1 MVEFLSLM
9 GVVLLAVVIWVVRSR
24 RPPGK
29 RAQTDPPSYA
39 RHTQTRPVDAPS
51 QMTGRD
57 YGILLRAAH
66 GDRNRLE
73 TWVLAEQQRAMP
85 PLSRDEAIERLAE
98 RMRLS
103 RS

>member
-1 MVEFLSLM
+1 MVEFLSIM
-9 GVVLLAVVIWVVRSR
+9 AVVLLALLIWVIRSR
-24 RPPGK
+24 RPQANRILDDSPG
-29 RAQTDPPSYA
+29 YA
-39 RHTQTRPVDAPS
+39 RHTQTRPVDVPS

-66 GDRNRLE
+66 GDRSRLE
-73 TWVLAEQQRAMP
+73 TWVVAEQQRATP

-98 RMRLS
+98 RLRLS

>member
-1 MVEFLSLM
+1 MAQFLSIM
-9 GVVLLAVVIWVVRSR
+9 AVVLLALIAWVVRSR
-24 RPPGK
+24 RPPVRRVSDDG
-29 RAQTDPPSYA
+29 PSYA
-39 RHTQTRPVDAPS
+39 RHTQTRAIDVPS

-66 GDRNRLE
+66 GDRSRLE
-73 TWVLAEQQRAMP
+73 TWVLAEQQRATP

-98 RMRLS
+98 RLRLS

>member
-1 MVEFLSLM
+1 MVEFLSIM
-9 GVVLLAVVIWVVRSR
+9 VVAVLALIIWVVRSR
-24 RPPGK
+24 RPQAK
-29 RAQTDPPSYA
+29 RTLDDSPSYA

-66 GDRNRLE
+66 GDRSRVE
-73 TWVLAEQQRAMP
+73 TWVLAEQQRATP

-98 RMRLS
+98 RFRLS